1 MGRSTVPID
10 RRGLLMATLG
20 MLAAIPGL
28 AVAGSSRAGYAGQD
42 SISAP
47 LRVIE
52 CGDGLIDCRLLGI
65 RCDDFEVRA
74 ANSFAPPFAHFL
86 DDLAAHEAAKLGD
99 EEPIAADGESPV
111 SSTGFDHIP

>member
-1 MGRSTVPID
+1 MGRSTVPLD

-20 MLAAIPGL
+20 I
-28 AVAGSSRAGYAGQD
+28 
-42 SISAP
+42 AP
-47 LRVIE
+47 LRVVE
-52 CGDGLIDCRLLGI
+52 CGDSLIDCRLLGI

-86 DDLAAHEAAKLGD
+86 DDLAAHGTAKLGD
-99 EEPIAADGESPV
+99 EEAIVADGESPV